1 MWVVQV
7 SGEELVP
14 LREIWANPIFPG
26 VFEQRGESKSAS
38 AIFTVTA
45 MQFLTVLP
53 DYFLI

>member
-26 VFEQRGESKSAS
+26 VFEQRGESKGAS

-53 DYFLI
+53 DTF